1 MSKPYIVYGGN
12 GNPTNGKYP
21 PDREKYGEEFCGYR
35 SEAEK
40 VLFHDFAVLSSD
52 FYIFY
57 NDTFYSVNKEADSIK
72 VSWNAFLSDS
82 KVVYNEEEYHDEM
95 GFLENFKI
103 DGKLLMNII
112 DNNESIKITKK
123 VVKSYIGYDDNGYPY
138 NCKYPPNKEKYGDL
152 FEGYKNK
159 AEGVLFYD
167 FGVQNY
173 DVSFKYK
180 GKDYYLLTEPDHV
193 AVCDEHFTEE
203 YEIYT
208 DAMDLIENF
217 KIDGRPLIDMMDEIE
232 EIDPE

>member
-1 MSKPYIVYGGN
+1 MNRHYIINDAN
-12 GNPTNGKYP
+12 GNPINGKYP
-21 PDREKYGEEFCGYR
+21 PDREKYGDEFGGYK

-40 VLFHDFAVLSSD
+40 ILFHDFAVLSSD

-72 VSWNAFLSDS
+72 VSWNALLPDF
-82 KVVYNEEEYHDEM
+82 KVVYKEEEYSDAME
-95 GFLENFKI
+95 FVEKFRI
-103 DGKLLMNII
+103 DDKTLLDML
-112 DNNESIKITKK
+112 DDVESMKITKK
-123 VVKSYIGYDDNGYPY
+123 VLKPYIGYDDNGYPF
-138 NCKYPPNKEKYGDL
+138 NSKYPPNEEKYGNL
-152 FEGYKNK
+152 YEGYRSK

-193 AVCDEHFTEE
+193 AVCDDHFTEE
-203 YEIYT
+203 YEVYA

-217 KIDGRPLIDMMDEIE
+217 KIDGRPLIDLMDEIE

>member
-1 MSKPYIVYGGN
+1 MNRSYIINDVN
-12 GNPTNGKYP
+12 GNPINGKYP
-21 PDREKYGEEFCGYR
+21 PNKELYGEEFGGYR

-40 VLFHDFAVLSSD
+40 IMFHDFAVLSFD

-57 NDTFYSVNKEADSIK
+57 KNTFYFVNKENDSIK
-72 VSWNAFLSDS
+72 VSWNAFLPDS
-82 KVVYNEEEYHDEM
+82 KVVYKEEEYNDEM
-95 GFLENFKI
+95 EFLENFKL
-103 DGKLLMNII
+103 DDKLLMNII
-112 DNNESIKITKK
+112 DNMESIEITKK
-123 VVKSYIGYDDNGYPY
+123 VHKYYIGYDDNGYPY

-173 DVSFKYK
+173 DMSFKYK

-193 AVCDEHFTEE
+193 AVCDDHFTEE
-203 YEIYT
+203 YEVYT
-208 DAMDLIENF
+208 DARDLIENF
-217 KIDGRPLIDMMDEIE
+217 KINGKPLIELMEEIE